1 MTATEMKAAGMCQD
15 NATPIRMMLVDDHA
29 VVRAGYRFL
38 LESIEDIQVVA
49 EATSGEQAVEMVA
62 GVAPDLIVMDLAMPG
77 MGGLEAIRRIRE
89 QQPQVQVLV
98 FTMHENAAFVE
109 HVLQAGVDGYISKN
123 SPPDTLVDAVRQIA
137 AGGMFIDA
145 QIAQTLVVRK
155 TRNAGSQF
163 ASLSSR
169 EFQILCMFAE
179 AYSVD
184 SIARELS
191 LTPKTVSN
199 YLTQIKDKLQVS
211 NTQELMRL
219 AISEG
224 LVTV

>member
-1 MTATEMKAAGMCQD
+1 MYQD
-15 NATPIRMMLVDDHA
+15 NSTAIRMMLVDDHA

-38 LESIEDIQVVA
+38 LESIADIQVVA

-62 GVAPDLIVMDLAMPG
+62 GVAPDIIVMDLAMPG
-77 MGGLEAIRRIRE
+77 IGGLEAIRQIRE
-89 QQPQVQVLV
+89 QQPQVRVLV

-109 HVLQAGVDGYISKN
+109 HVLQSGVDGYISKN
-123 SPPDTLVDAVRQIA
+123 SPPDTLVEAVRKIA
-137 AGGMFIDA
+137 SGGMFIDA
-145 QIAQTLVVRK
+145 RIAQTLVVRK

-163 ASLSSR
+163 ASLSRR

-191 LTPKTVSN
+191 LTSKTVSN

-224 LVTV
+224 LVTI

>member
-1 MTATEMKAAGMCQD
+1 MSQE
-15 NATPIRMMLVDDHA
+15 NATAIRIMLVDDHA

-38 LESIEDIQVVA
+38 LESIEDIHVVA

-62 GVAPDLIVMDLAMPG
+62 GVAPDIIVMDLAMPG

-137 AGGMFIDA
+137 SGGMFVDA

-191 LTPKTVSN
+191 LTSKTVSN
-199 YLTQIKDKLQVS
+199 YLTQIKDKLQVN

>member
-1 MTATEMKAAGMCQD
+1 MTDADPG
-15 NATPIRMMLVDDHA
+15 IRIMLVDDHA

-38 LESIEDIQVVA
+38 LESIDDIRVVA
-49 EATSGEQAVEMVA
+49 EATSGEEAIARIVEA
-62 GVAPDLIVMDLAMPG
+62 APDIVVMDLAMPG
-77 MGGLEAIRRIRE
+77 IGGLEAIRRIRE
-89 QQPQVQVLV
+89 QRHDIRILV

-123 SPPDTLVDAVRQIA
+123 SPPDTLVEALRRIA
-137 AGGMFIDA
+137 AGDVYIDA

-155 TRNAGSQF
+155 TRNVGSQF

-179 AYSVD
+179 ACSVD
-184 SIARELS
+184 RIAEELS

>member
-1 MTATEMKAAGMCQD
+1 MKAADIYQE
-15 NATPIRMMLVDDHA
+15 NATAIRMMLVDDHA

-62 GVAPDLIVMDLAMPG
+62 GVAPDIIVMDLAMPG

-89 QQPQVQVLV
+89 QQPRVQVLV

-109 HVLQAGVDGYISKN
+109 HVLQSGVDGYISKN
-123 SPPDTLVDAVRQIA
+123 SSPETLVDAVRQIA
-137 AGGMFIDA
+137 SGGMFIDA

-224 LVTV
+224 LVTI